1 STITNPSLSM
11 MLSPAVNINTTAVT
25 PQLNMVFWTFIES
38 RLSVLND
45 LYSSIAAYTQPSICR
60 YSLVGAGVEGGVNG
74 AAIGTDDSIDDS
86 PLLDLRADVAYAPQR
101 GSGSNWFFGSEC
113 RPTLEG

>member
-1 STITNPSLSM
+1 
-11 MLSPAVNINTTAVT
+11 
-25 PQLNMVFWTFIES
+25 MVFWTFIES

-45 LYSSIAAYTQPSICR
+45 LYSSVAAYTQPSICR

-86 PLLDLRADVAYAPQR
+86 PLLDLRADVAYASQR
-101 GSGSNWFFGSEC
+101 GSGSNWVLEVSAA
-113 RPTLEG
+113 RPWKDNLCLP